1 MEHFRA
7 VLIWGQGWEG
17 EFWLFKGC
25 TENTVNITLWK
36 VKWYSG
42 LKMLEVHL
50 DKFVCTFLHVCIFV
64 YVYLLNVRVWRGGG
78 VSVGLLV
85 DLQFNIRSAIVSS
98 SLGKL
103 DGSIYC
109 IYIIYWKLDI
119 CTGSNNTDVVFLS
132 TKESINALMEADE
145 ASQALS
151 PQ

>member
-64 YVYLLNVRVWRGGG
+64 YVYLLNVRVWRGGEYRLVCWWIFNSTSG
-78 VSVGLLV
+78 VPLSVRALV
-85 DLQFNIRSAIVSS
+85 
-98 SLGKL
+98 SLMEV
-103 DGSIYC
+103 YTV
-109 IYIIYWKLDI
+109 YIIYWKLDI